1 MIANLDQ
8 SHIDIVLLTN
18 RVARLACCHN
28 DRPYIVP
35 ITYVFD
41 QGYVYGHTN
50 NGEKLRILRQ
60 NPHVCL
66 EVDEIQDL
74 GHWRSVVVS
83 GVFEEL
89 HGQEAVNGL
98 DLIMSRLSPYVISS
112 TSLPA
117 GEDTDSVVHKQI
129 RLRPTKGVVYR
140 IRITEASGRY
150 EQPQAK
156 PHHEGQN
163 TQRGS

>member
-18 RVARLACCHN
+18 RVARLACCEH

-50 NGEKLRILRQ
+50 GGEKLRILRQ
-60 NPHVCL
+60 NPNVCL
-66 EVDEIQDL
+66 EVDEIQDMRQ
-74 GHWRSVVVS
+74 WRSVIVS

-89 HGQEAVNGL
+89 HGPEAADAL
-98 DLIMSRLSPYVISS
+98 DLIFSRLSPYVISS
-112 TSLPA
+112 SSLPGDDDA
-117 GEDTDSVVHKQI
+117 DDLVQKQI
-129 RLRPTKGVVYR
+129 RLKPTKGVIFR
-140 IRITEASGRY
+140 IRIAESSGRY
-150 EQPQAK
+150 EQPQVGHLHGEQST
-156 PHHEGQN
+156 HHGP
-163 TQRGS
+163 